1 MPRAIELRDRYGQAI
16 TSSSLTAV
24 ERYVDALDR
33 QLSLNAGAEA
43 GFEAAIEADEGF
55 ALAQAGLAFARAY
68 RGKTEA
74 AKGSSEQARALAGGT
89 SRRERQHV
97 EVVAAFVGGESAR
110 ALGLIRE
117 HLAEF
122 PRDALAVQMG
132 TMLISTGGS
141 VRRQQESLALLAG
154 VEPAFG
160 DDWWFLGSYAFAHH
174 EVGLFE
180 PSRRFAQ
187 RSLALY
193 PRNAAAAHPLAH
205 VFYETNDHAGGAE
218 FLDGWIPGYDRSG
231 PYLCHLSWHLALFE
245 LASGH
250 EARALELYEQA
261 ISPAVAQTRTTLVD
275 AASLLWRYQI
285 YGCEP
290 RPLPWTE
297 VCEYAARAAARPGV
311 ALADSH
317 AALAYAAMG
326 DEAAMAKLIDGLRDL
341 AAKGNEVAE
350 SVVLPLASGIEA
362 FARGAYDDSI
372 RLLEPLAGQLV
383 RIGGSDAQREV
394 FEDTLLEA
402 YFRAGR
408 FEQAEALL
416 RRRLSRRG
424 SARDA
429 VWLERARESGQ
440 AAGLQPAG

>member
-1 MPRAIELRDRYGQAI
+1 MPRTTELRDRYGQTL
-16 TSSSLTAV
+16 TSNSPTAV
-24 ERYVDALDR
+24 ELYVDALDR

-55 ALAQAGLAFARAY
+55 ALAHAGLAFARAF
-68 RGKTEA
+68 RGKAEA
-74 AKGSSEQARALAGGT
+74 AKVSSRRARALAGGT
-89 SRRERQHV
+89 SRRERQHL
-97 EVVAAFVGGESAR
+97 EAVAAFVSGESSRAR
-110 ALGLIRE
+110 GLIRE

-122 PRDALAVQMG
+122 PRDALAIQMA
-132 TMLISTGGS
+132 TMLISTSGS
-141 VRRQQESLALLAG
+141 AQRQHESLALLSG

-160 DDWWFLGSYAFAHH
+160 DDWWFLGNYAFAHH

-180 PSRRFAQ
+180 PSRRFAE

-205 VFYETNDHAGGAE
+205 VFYETNDHAAGAD
-218 FLDGWIPGYDRSG
+218 FLDGWIPGYDRGG

-290 RPLPWTE
+290 RPLPWPE
-297 VCEYAARAAARPGV
+297 VCEYAARVTARPGV

-326 DEAAMAKLIDGLRDL
+326 DEAAMATLIDGLRDL
-341 AAKGNEVAE
+341 AAKGNQLAE
-350 SVVLPLASGIEA
+350 SVVLPLASGLQA
-362 FARGAYDDSI
+362 FARGSYEEAV
-372 RLLEPLAGQLV
+372 RLIEPLAEQLV

-394 FEDTLLEA
+394 FEDTLLEG

-416 RRRLSRRG
+416 RRRLGRRG
-424 SARDA
+424 SARDV
-429 VWLERARESGQ
+429 VWLERARASGQ
-440 AAGLQPAG
+440 AAGPQLAS

>member
-1 MPRAIELRDRYGQAI
+1 VPRTTELRDRYGQAVSC
-16 TSSSLTAV
+16 SSPTAV
-24 ERYVDALDR
+24 EPYVAALDR

-43 GFEAAIEADEGF
+43 GFEAAIEADDGF
-55 ALAQAGLAFARAY
+55 ALAHAGLAFARAY
-68 RGKTEA
+68 RGKVEA
-74 AKGSSEQARALAGGT
+74 AKASSEHARALAGGI
-89 SRRERQHV
+89 SRRERRHV
-97 EVVAAFVGGESAR
+97 EAVAAFVGGESAR

-187 RSLALY
+187 RSLTLY

-205 VFYETNDHAGGAE
+205 VFYETNDHAGGAD

-250 EARALELYEQA
+250 EARALELYDQA

-285 YGCEP
+285 YGCEA
-290 RPLPWTE
+290 RPLPWAE
-297 VCEYAARAAARPGV
+297 VCDYAARAAARPGV

-317 AALAYAAMG
+317 AALAYAAVG

-350 SVVLPLASGIEA
+350 SVVLPLAYGIQA
-362 FARGAYDDSI
+362 FARGAYEDTI

-408 FEQAEALL
+408 FEQAESLL

-429 VWLERARESGQ
+429 VWLDRARESGQ